1 MKCVWFFFYL
11 ENGLKPEE
19 PIENENPP
27 RNYPDLSET
36 DVVEDDCRDGCKD
49 KDYFYDYLTE
59 KNGQMKIR
67 NQAREA
73 GPEILNP
80 LNLHNNEIL
89 FKGMTIPSV
98 LTTMT
103 VIKDQD
109 LNQNFC
115 PSI

>member
-1 MKCVWFFFYL
+1 
-11 ENGLKPEE
+11 
-19 PIENENPP
+19 
-27 RNYPDLSET
+27 
-36 DVVEDDCRDGCKD
+36 
-49 KDYFYDYLTE
+49 
-59 KNGQMKIR
+59 MKIR

-89 FKGMTIPSV
+89 FKGMTIPSA